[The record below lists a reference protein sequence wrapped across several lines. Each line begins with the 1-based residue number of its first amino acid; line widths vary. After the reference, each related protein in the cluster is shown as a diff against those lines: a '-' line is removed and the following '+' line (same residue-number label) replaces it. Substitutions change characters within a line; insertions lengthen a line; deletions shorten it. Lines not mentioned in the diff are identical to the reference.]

1 MPIIRSR
8 TVTDREPV
16 RTTDQQGTFFDP
28 QPQQNSDPVA
38 QTFKIDQKEGVFLS
52 KVDLFFSEK
61 DDNIPVKVYLVETI
75 NSRPGQKILPF
86 SEVILNPSSVNTSTD
101 ASSATTVT
109 FPSPVYCQGGKEY
122 AIILKP
128 DSQKYKVWVSR
139 LGDTDI
145 GGTRR
150 ISTQPLFGSF
160 FRSQNTS
167 LWSEDQMEDL
177 KFTLHKCVFT
187 TGTTGTLQLTND
199 TVDSK
204 TLENNPI
211 ETDSS
216 SGSGSAFGGNP
227 NIIRI
232 THRGHGMNDSSP
244 SKVTISGLGAT
255 TDFNG
260 IAGSVINGTHSI
272 GNVTEDTYT
281 ITLSGD
287 PATSTGSVGGATVV
301 ATQDRAF
308 EVIQPQIGLMSFPET
323 TSVHSVKT
331 TSTQSV
337 HGSETAYS
345 TESSFT
351 NIVPNDNFY
360 FTSAKAVLSAINETT
375 YLSSAKSFFYN
386 ITLLSS
392 NANVSPVIDLQR
404 TNIFCIHNKLDSPTN
419 SNTTGFVAE
428 TDPDGG
434 SAAAKYITKE
444 INLENPATAIDVRLA
459 ASIFPTSSIEVY
471 RKTRGVDDETPLS
484 EIPYVQL
491 TQDNVAINAENRSQ
505 SPYNDRYKEDFF
517 DYNFSDSSIPEFSA
531 FKIKIV
537 MKGTNPAYPPRL
549 TDMRAIALAT

>member
-1 MPIIRSR
+1 
-8 TVTDREPV
+8 
-16 RTTDQQGTFFDP
+16 
-28 QPQQNSDPVA
+28 
-38 QTFKIDQKEGVFLS
+38 
-52 KVDLFFSEK
+52 
-61 DDNIPVKVYLVETI
+61 
-75 NSRPGQKILPF
+75 
-86 SEVILNPSSVNTSTD
+86 
-101 ASSATTVT
+101 
-109 FPSPVYCQGGKEY
+109 
-122 AIILKP
+122 
-128 DSQKYKVWVSR
+128 
-139 LGDTDI
+139 
-145 GGTRR
+145 
-150 ISTQPLFGSF
+150 
-160 FRSQNTS
+160 
-167 LWSEDQMEDL
+167 MEDL

-232 THRGHGMNDSSP
+232 THRGHGMQDSSP

-260 IAGSVINGTHSI
+260 IQGSVINGTHSI
-272 GNVTEDTYT
+272 GNVTEDTYP

-287 PATSTGSVGGATVV
+287 PATSTCVVGGATVV

-308 EVIQPQIGLMSFPET
+308 EVIQPQMGLMNFPDT

-345 TESSFT
+345 TESSFS

-404 TNIFCIHNKLDSPTN
+404 TNIFCIHNKLDEPTS

-505 SPYNDRYKEDFF
+505 SPYNESYKDDFF
-517 DYNFSDSSIPEFSA
+517 DYNFSETDIPEFSA

-537 MKGTNPAYPPRL
+537 MKGSNPAYPPRL